1 MSPDESVSKAVE
13 LYPDLVAINSEG
25 GLTPL
30 VYKLDTALVA
40 SYLIKMFI
48 EADFSAQ
55 SLLMEYEQ
63 AKPNMSGHQKE
74 ELWDN
79 FRIANQ
85 VAAILKE
92 IIDNSKHVILSLPES
107 IKNDSDT
114 LQEYLEGSRDPEGLR
129 SAITHWVEGRFR
141 EQ

>member
-1 MSPDESVSKAVE
+1 
-13 LYPDLVAINSEG
+13 
-25 GLTPL
+25 
-30 VYKLDTALVA
+30 
-40 SYLIKMFI
+40 
-48 EADFSAQ
+48 
-55 SLLMEYEQ
+55 
-63 AKPNMSGHQKE
+63 MSGHQKE

-107 IKNDSDT
+107 IKTNSDT
-114 LQEYLEGSRDPEGLR
+114 LEEYLEGSRDPEGLR